1 MNATIMFETTC
12 LPLPITSLAKDT
24 AQRFSQGQS
33 TPEKSRQVQLN
44 TLAVCVVR
52 DYLELM
58 AIDVDLSQS
67 DSWNRGMQTVLDTAD
82 IMLPGL
88 GRVECR
94 PLVQPLESL
103 NSSSTCTVPIE
114 VQADR
119 IGYVVVQIDED
130 LQQANILGFSQGAS
144 GDRIV
149 LKDLQPIVEILDLL
163 PENVP
168 GPIAT
173 AINSLGEWIHDFFEE
188 GWETLDNLLKPYPA
202 YAFRGRRDTIQR
214 GKVIHLS
221 SRDFEHPTATVTL
234 GLVLSIKAKTTDQE
248 VLIQLVPLSQQLL
261 PSGVT
266 LNIIDSSTSTIIDT
280 VQARAEDAMVQ
291 RKIEGEPGEAF
302 GVQVVLSSETITE
315 EFVI

>member
-12 LPLPITSLAKDT
+12 LPLPITSRSKDT

-119 IGYVVVQIDED
+119 IGYVVVQISEDE
-130 LQQANILGFSQGAS
+130 QVANILGFSPTVAGETLT
-144 GDRIV
+144 
-149 LKDLQPIVEILDLL
+149 LKQLQPIEALIDLI
-163 PENVP
+163 PE
-168 GPIAT
+168 PIPNLIASALRPLSQWFSDLVT
-173 AINSLGEWIHDFFEE
+173 T
-188 GWETLDNLLKPYPA
+188 GWETLDTLLPNQPVL
-202 YAFRGRRDTIQR
+202 AFRDRYQR
-214 GKVIHLS
+214 GKVIHLYPHNEAEALS
-221 SRDFEHPTATVTL
+221 L
-234 GLVLSIKAKTTDQE
+234 GLVMGLQKKSSGLD
-248 VLIQLVPLSQQLL
+248 VLVQLL
-261 PSGVT
+261 PMGGRSLPSQVK
-266 LNIIDSSTSTIIDT
+266 LMLIDPVNNQVIQTAIAQEAD
-280 VQARAEDAMVQ
+280 VLLQAQ
-291 RKIEGEPGEAF
+291 LEGEPGESFAVE
-302 GVQVVLSSETITE
+302 VQWEGDSVTESFTI
-315 EFVI
+315 